1 MFAALLLE
9 DAGDLSSGAK
19 QEKTD
24 AGCCEPS
31 HLRDFAVRVVFR
43 MGQPEQLSIARAHT
57 CERGLEEGCGVH
69 LLG

>member
-43 MGQPEQLSIARAHT
+43 MGQPEQLAVTGTHT
-57 CERGLEEGCGVH
+57 RQRGLEEGRRVH